1 MILETEFVSPYDMTI
16 AGRVG
21 QEEAEALNP
30 LASVLP
36 SQTVFGQSI
45 DVIKGGN
52 GFNEVAEFR
61 AYDSEVSF
69 GDAGEDVEEITVKL
83 PPLGQQTRISELD
96 QLKAM
101 GNGNRQL
108 LEDMRLKAAK
118 ARGIAVAERM
128 ELARGQVLQTGKA
141 TINENR
147 FKKEIDFDRDP
158 SMTVTAGTVWGT
170 GTPLT
175 DIDTWVAAYSELNGF
190 KPENLIVSTAI
201 RTAMKKNP
209 EVVASIH
216 GENAKQRVTNAQLN
230 DFLIEEGLP
239 VLAVYD
245 KQVRKGGKQIR
256 IIDEDVAIFVPP
268 VTADAGVTAW
278 GTTLESLEADYAIVD
293 GERPGIVVAAM
304 KSRNP
309 IGVYAHAA
317 AIGLPVLK
325 NANAFMA
332 ATVL

>member
-1 MILETEFVSPYDMTI
+1 MILETEFVSPYDMTL

-21 QEEAEALNP
+21 QDAAEELNP

-36 SQTVFGQSI
+36 AQTVFGQSI
-45 DVIKGGN
+45 DILKGGN

-61 AYDSEVSF
+61 AYDSEVTF
-69 GDAGEDVEEITVKL
+69 GDAGEDIEEVTVKL
-83 PPLGQQTRISELD
+83 PALGQQSRISELD
-96 QLKAM
+96 QLKVI
-101 GNGNRQL
+101 GSGNRQL

-118 ARGIAVAERM
+118 NRGVAVAERM

-158 SMTVTAGTVWGT
+158 SMTVTAGTAWGT

-175 DIDTWVAAYSELNGF
+175 DIDNWVAAYTDLNGY
-190 KPENLIVSTAI
+190 KPERFILSTAGHL
-201 RTAMKKNP
+201 ALKKNP
-209 EVVASIH
+209 EVIASIH
-216 GENAKQRVTNAQLN
+216 GDNSAKRVTNAQLN
-230 DFLIEEGLP
+230 EFLAEEGLP
-239 VLAVYD
+239 TAVVYD
-245 KQVRKGGKQIR
+245 KQVRKAGQQVR
-256 IIDEDVAIFVPP
+256 IIGENVAIFVPP
-268 VTADAGVTAW
+268 ASADAGVTAW
-278 GTTLESLEADYAIVD
+278 GTTLESLEADYAIAE
-293 GERPGIVVAAM
+293 GERPGIVVAAL

-309 IGVYAHAA
+309 IGIYAHAA

>member
-21 QEEAEALNP
+21 QEEAEVLNP

-36 SQTVFGQSI
+36 SQAVFGQSI

-96 QLKAM
+96 QLKVA
-101 GNGNRQL
+101 GTGNRQL

-158 SMTVTAGTVWGT
+158 SMTITAGTSWLT
-170 GTPLT
+170 GPALT
-175 DIDTWVAAYSELNGF
+175 DLDTWTAAYADLNGYI
-190 KPENLIVSTAI
+190 PERFLLSTAGFN
-201 RTAMKKNP
+201 AFKKNP
-209 EVVASIH
+209 EVVAAIH
-216 GENAKQRVTNAQLN
+216 GDTSGRRVSAAQLN
-230 DFLIEEGLP
+230 EFLAEERLP
-239 VLAVYD
+239 TVEVYD
-245 KQVRKGGKQIR
+245 KQVRKGGQQIR

-293 GERPGIVVAAM
+293 GERPGIVVAAY

-332 ATVL
+332 ATIL